1 MGALPPAA
9 VAFVCAVQLVKLWLA
24 AVLPLFGDEAFYLF
38 EGRYFSPAY
47 DDVPLLTPWSLALA
61 EQLFGSGLLALRL
74 PFLLLSWTT
83 LRLLWVIARDAWDA
97 HIAWRAV
104 ALACLPPILAMNG
117 VMALP
122 DVGIN
127 LAVVLC
133 LRALQQAQHGAP
145 SAGLLLATGLAV
157 GWWSHYRFVLPLCA
171 AGLWMLVDPV
181 LRPLLLN
188 RSLQR
193 GAVLGLVAGLAPLVW
208 HAAQAEGGGFV
219 FQFHERHPWDFQPR
233 LLLDPLLQA
242 LAVGP
247 VLYLMQ
253 LGEGVRRLRAAP
265 DFARLA
271 AGLGLGLLLLLWL
284 LGPWADS
291 ERSRLHW
298 PTPAYLALLLP
309 LAAAWES
316 WARGWRLA
324 AVLPGLLLCL
334 GGAGYLAAAALA
346 PDRLA
351 GTRLYPHNFAGWQT
365 MAEEVSRALDTLPP
379 DTVVIADHVTLAA
392 QLDRSLRGRTTVY
405 SLDHPLNHKHGRA
418 AELARRGRD
427 EAAVTRI
434 PHTPKLIVVELS
446 ASRLRDRAAWLQRL
460 CAVFPDARWIGE
472 QQIGHGEKRL
482 VLLLDDGPRPGVC
495 GTAVLAYFDLAE
507 GTAVVQRGATIT
519 GWALAAGS
527 GVQALRFRVGDQHAE
542 LDYGIPLPSLQA
554 HLGNTG
560 DPAFPQVGFRGT
572 LPAGLPPGRHW
583 LWLQARVP
591 GRAWQ
596 DVASHPLELQAQ

>member
-1 MGALPPAA
+1 MGELPPAA

-38 EGRYFSPAY
+38 EGRYFAPAY

-74 PFLLLSWTT
+74 PSLLLSWTT
-83 LRLLWVIARDAWDA
+83 LWLLWVIARDAWDTR
-97 HIAWRAV
+97 IAWRAV

-133 LRALQQAQHGAP
+133 LRALQLAQGGAP
-145 SAGLLLATGLAV
+145 AVGLLLALGLAV

-171 AGLWMLVDPV
+171 AALWMLGDPA

-193 GAVLGLVAGLAPLVW
+193 GAVAGLVAGLAPLIW

-253 LGEGVRRLRAAP
+253 LGEGVRRLRAAT

-298 PTPAYLALLLP
+298 PAPAYLALLLP
-309 LAAAWES
+309 LAAAWDT
-316 WARGWRLA
+316 WKRGWRLA
-324 AVLPGLLLCL
+324 AVLPGIALCL
-334 GGAGYLAAAALA
+334 GGAGYLAVAAMA

-365 MAEEVSRALDTLPP
+365 MHDAVRQALDTMPA

-392 QLDRSLRGRTTVY
+392 QLDRSLGERTTVY

-418 AELARRGRD
+418 GELARRGRD
-427 EAAVTRI
+427 EAALARH
-434 PHTPKLIVVELS
+434 PRRPRLFALELS
-446 ASRLRDRAAWLQRL
+446 ASRLRDRAGWLRRL
-460 CAVFPDARWIGE
+460 CERYPDARWLGE
-472 QQIGHGEKRL
+472 QSIGHGEKRL
-482 VLLLDDGPRPGVC
+482 VLLGDEGPRPGVC
-495 GTAVLAYFDLAE
+495 GTTALAYFDLAD
-507 GTAVVQRGATIT
+507 GTARVQRGAMIT

-527 GVQALRFRVGDQHAE
+527 GVDALRLRMGGKYAD
-542 LDYGIPLPSLQA
+542 LDYGIPLPSL
-554 HLGNTG
+554 HERLGDTD
-560 DPAFPQVGFRGT
+560 DPAFPRVGFRGI
-572 LPAGLPPGRHW
+572 LPDGLPPGRHW
-583 LWLQARVP
+583 LWLQARVA
-591 GRAWQ
+591 GRDWQ
-596 DVASHPLELQAQ
+596 DVASHPVELLAE